1 MKPEQIGQAYNQIAD
16 LWDKQTFNNNNGIAQ
31 HERAIGFTDKRG
43 AALDVGCGWNGRF
56 IDLLLGKGFAPEGLD
71 ISGEMIS
78 RARKGHPDVT
88 FYQDDICDW
97 QPLKQYDFITAW
109 DSIWHVPLDRH
120 ERVLEK
126 IFAALAP
133 GGVCI
138 FSAGGLDEP
147 SDQVDDFMGPEVY
160 YSALGVPKL
169 LEVIAASGCICRHL
183 EYDQRPEVHLYLI
196 VQKA

>member
-1 MKPEQIGQAYNQIAD
+1 MKPEQIGLAYNQIAD
-16 LWDKQTFNNNNGIAQ
+16 LWDRETFHNDNGIVQ

-56 IDLLLGKGFAPEGLD
+56 IDLLLRKGFMPEGLD
-71 ISGEMIS
+71 ISAEMIA
-78 RARKGHPDVT
+78 RARKGHPDLT
-88 FYQDDICDW
+88 FHQDDICVW

-109 DSIWHVPLDRH
+109 DSIWHVPLENHDA
-120 ERVLEK
+120 VLQK
-126 IFAALAP
+126 IFAALNP

-169 LEVIAASGCICRHL
+169 LEVIADSGCICRHL
-183 EYDQRPEVHLYLI
+183 EYDQHPELHMYLI
-196 VQKA
+196 VQKT